1 MPRCNPEFDYTKV
14 PNHYLRDKELSLKAK
29 GLLTQILSLPEDWS
43 VSIARLA
50 GMNADGQAAMKAAIK
65 ELEAHGYLTRRQI
78 RNGTKLSSVEY
89 ILFPSVENLPAENQ
103 PVENLPAAIPPAEN
117 RPSNKELS
125 NKGLSNK
132 YSSNKELSNK
142 AHTVGRGDFKNVIL
156 TDEEYEKLR
165 EELGD
170 DCDEAINHLSKSM
183 AIHNTTYAN
192 HFNTVLAWYREDKAN
207 GRYDMAPSKSLKS
220 GNRGLQDD
228 MLAALKE
235 SKEEF

>member
-1 MPRCNPEFDYTKV
+1 MPRYNPEFDYTKV
-14 PNHYLRDKELSLKAK
+14 PNGYLRDKELSLKAK
-29 GLLTQILSLPEDWS
+29 GLLTQILSLPEDWN

-65 ELEAHGYLTRRQI
+65 ELEERGYLSRRQI

-89 ILFPSVENLPAENQ
+89 IPFPLAENLPAENQ
-103 PVENLPAAIPPAEN
+103 PVENLPAVIPPAEN

-132 YSSNKELSNK
+132 YSSIKELSNK

-156 TDEEYEKLR
+156 TDEEYEMLR
-165 EELGD
+165 TQIGD

-183 AIHNTTYAN
+183 AMHNTTYGN
-192 HFNTVLAWYREDKAN
+192 HYNTVLAWYEEDKAN
-207 GRYDMAPSKSLKS
+207 GRYEKTPVQSKVRSSKEM
-220 GNRGLQDD
+220 D
-228 MLAALKE
+228 MLAELAKAR
-235 SKEEF
+235 EEMF